1 MKFSNIFIFL
11 IAILFWFSCG
21 SFNPNSNI
29 EIVDFPEANESNLST
44 IDYIYQSLKIMYP
57 NVGNYTLENE
67 LDGHKAEFFMGGSSF
82 KITFDS
88 GGNWVKSK
96 VKIRFTKSINKN
108 VIEAIKN
115 SEFEDW
121 KIIKKELSEKPG
133 SLVYEFKFQKDQE
146 VYEVKYDSSGKLVKK
161 EKSSFQLIK

>member
-1 MKFSNIFIFL
+1 MKFLNFFIL
-11 IAILFWFSCG
+11 IIVVLLNSCG

-29 EIVDFPEANESNLST
+29 EIVDFPVSNDSQLST
-44 IDYIYQSLKIMYP
+44 TDYIYQSLKMMYP
-57 NVGNYTLENE
+57 NVGQYTLENE

-82 KITFDS
+82 KVTFDA
-88 GGNWVKSK
+88 GGNWVKTK
-96 VKIRFTKSINKN
+96 VKIRFTKSINEN
-108 VIEAIKN
+108 VIESIRN
-115 SEFEDW
+115 SEFKDW

-133 SLVYEFKFQKDQE
+133 FKVYEFKFQMDKE